1 VHCRINIFAI
11 FWASG
16 CIDALAHVDF
26 PFEVM
31 FSKTNIGVQY
41 IVSSH

>member
-1 VHCRINIFAI
+1 
-11 FWASG
+11 
-16 CIDALAHVDF
+16 LAHVDF